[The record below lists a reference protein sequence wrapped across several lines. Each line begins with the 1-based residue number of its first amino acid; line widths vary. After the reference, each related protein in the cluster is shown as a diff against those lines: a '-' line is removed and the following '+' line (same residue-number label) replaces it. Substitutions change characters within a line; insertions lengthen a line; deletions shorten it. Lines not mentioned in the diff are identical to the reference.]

1 MHNKYLF
8 TNILG
13 TFIFNEHFN
22 LLDKKLFKNIEQYS
36 DKEKI
41 EKEFSKKY
49 TNLKQPER
57 KELEKILLYFQN
69 KEFFEDLY
77 KKNMILTKAAIKDSV
92 KDDLLIIQ
100 TINNIGDIDRA
111 INTLIKRLREW
122 YALYAPEIENSIKD
136 QEKFVELILKKDK
149 KQLLKEIS
157 INEKDSMGADFSK
170 EALEPIKNLAKQI
183 SQLFQLRGKQE
194 LYLNKLMKKICPNLL
209 AIAGDKIGAKLL
221 EQAGSLKN
229 LMLFPASTI
238 QLLGAEKAL
247 FRHMK
252 TGARAPKFG
261 FLHEHPL
268 IAKNKR
274 ELHGKIARTL
284 ADKICIAVKI
294 DYFKGKFIGD
304 KLLKEIE
311 AKFK

>member
-8 TNILG
+8 TNIIG

-22 LLDKKLFKNIEQYS
+22 LLDKKLFKNIEQYTN
-36 DKEKI
+36 KEEI

-49 TNLKQPER
+49 TNLKKPEG
-57 KELEKILLYFQN
+57 KELKKILLSFKNEQ
-69 KEFFEDLY
+69 FFNDFY
-77 KKNMILTKAAIKDSV
+77 KNNLKITKAAIKESV
-92 KDDLLIIQ
+92 KDDLLIMQ
-100 TINNIGDIDRA
+100 TINNIGDIDKTLN
-111 INTLIKRLREW
+111 ILIKRLREW
-122 YALYAPEIENSIKD
+122 YALYNPEFENALEN

-149 KQLLKEIS
+149 KDLLKEIK
-157 INEKDSMGADFSK
+157 INEKDSMGANLSK
-170 EALEPIKNLAKQI
+170 EALEPIMNLGKEI
-183 SQLFQLRGKQE
+183 SQLFQLREKQE

-252 TGARAPKFG
+252 TGARSPKYG

-268 IAKNKR
+268 IAKNPR
-274 ELHGKIARTL
+274 QLHGKIARTL
-284 ADKICIAVKI
+284 ADKICIAVKV